1 MSLSKQLA
9 SRIQHANGRSRGRLP
24 GVGNIG
30 AEDPGMSGAKAVG
43 ALSGNA
49 YFWLD
54 DSWHQFNMVSDSSNA
69 TMSSIVVI

>member
-1 MSLSKQLA
+1 VALSEELA
-9 SRIQHANGRSRGRLP
+9 SRIEHANSRARGRLP
-24 GVGNIG
+24 GIGEIG
-30 AEDPGMSGAKAVG
+30 AEDPGMSGAKSVG

-54 DSWHQFNMVSDSSNA
+54 DSWFQSNMVSDPSNA